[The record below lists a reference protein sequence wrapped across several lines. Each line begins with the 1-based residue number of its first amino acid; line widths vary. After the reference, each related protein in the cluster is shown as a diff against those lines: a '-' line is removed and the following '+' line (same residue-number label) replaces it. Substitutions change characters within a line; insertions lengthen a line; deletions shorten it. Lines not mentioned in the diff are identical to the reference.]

1 MGQNAIEQSIMES
14 SFSSNWKKLWADNR
28 IFFAGFVIFLI
39 LGGAVLAMLNQGD
52 DILFINRHRTP
63 FSDVFF
69 RAFTK
74 LGEVYVYLPV
84 LLLLLFYR
92 YRYALSVP
100 LLGISVLALSFGFK
114 SLFAHDRPL
123 AFFRKLGLLDQLHFV
138 QGVRV
143 NGGATSF
150 PSGHTM
156 SAFAIFAFM
165 AFCLPQKKWVGAIL
179 LLVALLV
186 GFSRIYLIQH
196 FFEDVYFGAIL
207 GVLVAMIWYW
217 LQFSILPFPSSRLD
231 GNLNAEKIKPT
242 PHA

>member
-1 MGQNAIEQSIMES
+1 MES
-14 SFSSNWKKLWADNR
+14 SFTGNWKKLWADNQV
-28 IFFAGFVIFLI
+28 FFAVFVIFLI
-39 LGGAVLAMLNQGD
+39 IGGGVLVVLHQGD
-52 DILFINRHRTP
+52 DILFFNQHRTI
-63 FSDVFF
+63 FSDFFF
-69 RAFTK
+69 RFFTK

-92 YRYALSVP
+92 YRYAVSVP
-100 LLGISVLALSFGFK
+100 LLGITVLTLSFGFK

-123 AFFRKLGLLDQLHFV
+123 AFFRKLGQLDQLQFIE
-138 QGVRV
+138 GVRV

-165 AFCLPQKKWVGAIL
+165 AFCLPQKKWMGAAL
-179 LLVALLV
+179 FLVAMLV

-217 LQFSILPFPSSRLD
+217 LQFSILPFPSTKLD
-231 GNLNAEKIKPT
+231 GSLNTEKFKT
-242 PHA
+242 TFRA